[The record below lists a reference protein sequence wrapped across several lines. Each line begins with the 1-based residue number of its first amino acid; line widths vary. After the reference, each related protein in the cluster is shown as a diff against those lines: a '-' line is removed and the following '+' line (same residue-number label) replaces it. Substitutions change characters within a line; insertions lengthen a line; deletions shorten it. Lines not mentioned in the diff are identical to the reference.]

1 MSEMHAGIG
10 TCDCGPRLSLQFS
23 PHPTPYMAFVQD
35 PYGHMSWSGCGAR
48 PGWRGRP
55 PPPPVALSPALVT
68 AFTGRL
74 VADAL
79 NPALRLV
86 AAAEYTSLQLPTLP
100 FESVFTTQ
108 TSSAC
113 RL

>member
-1 MSEMHAGIG
+1 MRVARITPRSRSRSRQQSC
-10 TCDCGPRLSLQFS
+10 TRPRLLAA
-23 PHPTPYMAFVQD
+23 T
-35 PYGHMSWSGCGAR
+35 
-48 PGWRGRP
+48 

-86 AAAEYTSLQLPTLP
+86 AAAEYTSLQPPTLP
-100 FESVFTTQ
+100 FESVFTTPN
-108 TSSAC
+108 SSAW
-113 RL
+113 RFQYSRQPTATKP

>member
-1 MSEMHAGIG
+1 MRAARITPRSRSRQQSC
-10 TCDCGPRLSLQFS
+10 TRPRLLAA
-23 PHPTPYMAFVQD
+23 T
-35 PYGHMSWSGCGAR
+35 
-48 PGWRGRP
+48 
-55 PPPPVALSPALVT
+55 PPPPVALSPALMT